1 MKAPTKSELVKKNE
15 RLAEKILKQSEIID
29 SKDRTIE
36 RERREREDLRLRYVE
51 ARRIYEQ
58 MDIEDAIKI
67 GDEGEKY
74 QTVDPA
80 NSDWMASSDAY
91 IKICTT
97 GYDADYARL
106 PKQRVCTIPIPDLT
120 GGMRWNTKLPETYRY
135 KGSGDG
141 YAYKVSPHW
150 KLIKED
156 EEGQHWYHPHVE
168 TKEHVLI
175 EQEYL
180 IETRDQ
186 IDRRQKK
193 ELRQRMNEVITLAGQ
208 IQDLYNKCGEFPDA
222 EIEVSAAF
230 AVRTEV

>member
-15 RLAEKILKQSEIID
+15 RLAQKILKQAEIID

-36 RERREREDLRLRYVE
+36 SERREREDLRLRYVE

-74 QTVDPA
+74 QTVDPS

-106 PKQRVCTIPIPDLT
+106 PKQRVCTIPIPDLI
-120 GGMRWNTKLPETYRY
+120 GGMRWNTKLPDTYRCEERDENGRY
-135 KGSGDG
+135 I
-141 YAYKVSPHW
+141 YEVSPHW
-150 KLIKED
+150 ELVKED
-156 EEGQHWYHPHVE
+156 ECGQHWHHAE
-168 TKEHVLI
+168 MQT
-175 EQEYL
+175 
-180 IETRDQ
+180 D
-186 IDRRQKK
+186 
-193 ELRQRMNEVITLAGQ
+193 
-208 IQDLYNKCGEFPDA
+208 IQFL
-222 EIEVSAAF
+222 S
-230 AVRTEV
+230 

>member
-1 MKAPTKSELVKKNE
+1 MKTPTKAELVERIEKLNQKVANQKK
-15 RLAEKILKQSEIID
+15 LID
-29 SKDRTIE
+29 CKDRTIE
-36 RERREREDLRLRYVE
+36 SQRLDKERLRSKFVE

-74 QTVDPA
+74 QTVDPS

-135 KGSGDG
+135 KASGDG

-168 TKEHVLI
+168 NEKQVLI

-180 IETRDQ
+180 IENRDQ

-222 EIEVSAAF
+222 EIEVSTVF